1 MSEESPPSLGFLLID
16 AARLIRR
23 RFEQESRDLS
33 MTSAQLQIVA
43 RLAKNEGIGQAALA
57 ALLELE
63 PMTVSR
69 HVDRMVAA
77 GLVERR
83 QDPTDRRARQLFT
96 TVRCRALIEP
106 MRERAAA
113 VFEDA
118 QKGMSAAER
127 RQLMAALETVIGNL
141 SSAEAG
147 EGAGGAARQTAEV
160 TA

>member
-1 MSEESPPSLGFLLID
+1 MSDDAPPSLGFLLID
-16 AARLIRR
+16 AARLVRR
-23 RFEQESRDLS
+23 RFDEESRHLS

-63 PMTVSR
+63 PMTVCR

-83 QDPTDRRARQLFT
+83 QDPKDRRARQLFT
-96 TVRCRALIEP
+96 TDKSRALIEP
-106 MRERAAA
+106 MRERAAI

-118 QKGMSAAER
+118 QQGLSAAAR
-127 RQLMAALETVIGNL
+127 RDLLVALQAVIGNL
-141 SSAEAG
+141 STIETG
-147 EGAGGAARQTAEV
+147 ESVGGAARQPAEV
-160 TA
+160 NR